1 MAKTPRPKKTAKIE
15 RREPKQA
22 RARATVEAIL
32 TATAHILERDGP
44 DGATTNAIAQRA
56 GVSIGSVYQYF
67 GSREALFEELTRRH
81 VAQMQAVLAQALT
94 ELLRAPLEQAIQRL
108 MAALITAHRI
118 NPRLDH
124 ALQRMAPIST
134 WLLDEFELLG
144 ASMAAAA
151 LRSRADLDLDD
162 PDRVG
167 WLLVTAVGG
176 VIRASLRQRPEVI
189 SDPALERD
197 LADLVLGYLGRARAQ

>member
-1 MAKTPRPKKTAKIE
+1 MAKTPRPKKTRQIE

-44 DGATTNAIAQRA
+44 DGATTNAIAERA

-81 VAQMQAVLAQALT
+81 VAQMQAALAQALT
-94 ELLRAPLEQAIQRL
+94 ELLRAPLEQAIHRL
-108 MAALITAHRI
+108 MAALIAAHRI

-124 ALQRMAPIST
+124 ALQRMAPISAN
-134 WLLDEFELLG
+134 LLDEFELLG
-144 ASMAAAA
+144 ASMAATAI
-151 LRSRADLDLDD
+151 RSRGDLGVDD

-189 SDPALERD
+189 SDPQLERD
-197 LADLVLGYLGRARAQ
+197 LADLVLGFLARARAQ